1 MYLRL
6 AVIDL
11 VVFHLM
17 ASSTTAS
24 VGTEA
29 CARCNSPTKMRFTCT
44 RHHRNWLC
52 DSCHTA
58 RPWCPELP
66 ERNGATECGQRGGL
80 TMALRSNSSFSS
92 NESSLL
98 EDSLKK
104 LQEQIDAG
112 CYDADEALSEVER
125 LLVEGRDQ
133 HAKGSTTSGDER
145 RDALRR
151 AQKAA
156 EISEKWLNTLPPE
169 LQDKTTYA
177 EALLLQANTLA
188 HLAKH
193 EKNDAMF
200 ETARRKTEEA
210 VVLLQGLQGV
220 THTVSRGW
228 SSSTKIASKKRKTS
242 SPSLCR
248 HILQVVQVNFLK
260 QYGVLWHCGIC
271 ISYSWRRKLD
281 KRQQW
286 LFEASHVTSC
296 RNWREKWGLSKP
308 VQKSIKHADHGPQTK
323 AGSLKRGSPDDRRN
337 FGVDLPGR
345 LCVLGGFTL
354 GHWSPVCW
362 NGNPRKVSLHSGT
375 FRAFDLRMMSSW
387 NQGEPWCRAWAE
399 LKPSSTW

>member
-1 MYLRL
+1 
-6 AVIDL
+6 
-11 VVFHLM
+11 
-17 ASSTTAS
+17 
-24 VGTEA
+24 
-29 CARCNSPTKMRFTCT
+29 
-44 RHHRNWLC
+44 
-52 DSCHTA
+52 
-58 RPWCPELP
+58 
-66 ERNGATECGQRGGL
+66 
-80 TMALRSNSSFSS
+80 MALRSNSSFSS

-210 VVLLQGLQGV
+210 VVLLQGAARGNAYRIQGV
-220 THTVSRGW
+220 IEFNQNRFQEAENKFTLALQTYLAGCPGQFPKTIWCAVALWNLHLIFLK
-228 SSSTKIASKKRKTS
+228 TKTRQEAA
-242 SPSLCR
+242 
-248 HILQVVQVNFLK
+248 VAFLK
-260 QYGVLWHCGIC
+260 QATLLRAEIDGKNGAFPNLYKSQL
-271 ISYSWRRKLD
+271 STLTMDPKPKLD
-281 KRQQW
+281 
-286 LFEASHVTSC
+286 
-296 RNWREKWGLSKP
+296 LSKEE
-308 VQKSIKHADHGPQTK
+308 VQMIEET
-323 AGSLKRGSPDDRRN
+323 L
-337 FGVDLPGR
+337 GVDLPGR

-354 GHWSPVCW
+354 GH
-362 NGNPRKVSLHSGT
+362 
-375 FRAFDLRMMSSW
+375 
-387 NQGEPWCRAWAE
+387 
-399 LKPSSTW
+399 